1 MDLRAEVIKSFH
13 FFFFKEINW
22 FLKGGMVQ
30 KPEKGE
36 RETNRRKG
44 KEGLGRVMAVTQ
56 LPRA

>member
-1 MDLRAEVIKSFH
+1 
-13 FFFFKEINW
+13 
-22 FLKGGMVQ
+22 MVQ